1 METMIAIAQT
11 CLTAYLGAWLLL
23 GVRDNIVHPSMN
35 AAGTTEVLELKRL
48 REAYPEDYALI
59 EGRRVTRPA
68 LQRAAF
74 VFIVCCEVLVCL
86 VLWGATVWMVLAV
99 CGLADLEQARIAA
112 LAGALG
118 FTSIWSGFLIV
129 GNHFAYWYCH
139 QWAQNTHF
147 QMVLW
152 GIGTMVLLAV
162 PQ

>member
-1 METMIAIAQT
+1 METMIAVAQT
-11 CLTAYLGAWLLL
+11 FLTAYLGAWLLL

-35 AAGTTEVLELKRL
+35 GMFTAEVLELERL
-48 REAYPEDYALI
+48 KAAYPEAYALI
-59 EGRRVTRPA
+59 EGRRVISPA

-74 VFIVCCEVLVCL
+74 LFIVGCEVLVCL
-86 VLWGATVWMVLAV
+86 LLWAATAWMLLALF
-99 CGLADLEQARIAA
+99 GLADLEQARIAA

-139 QWAQNTHF
+139 EWAQNTHF

-152 GIGTMVLLAV
+152 GIGTMLILAV

>member
-1 METMIAIAQT
+1 METMVAFAQT
-11 CLTAYLGAWLLL
+11 CLTAHLGTWLLL

-35 AAGTTEVLELKRL
+35 GTGTKEVLELKRL

-59 EGRRVTRPA
+59 EGRRVTNRA
-68 LQRAAF
+68 LQRAIF

-86 VLWGATVWMVLAV
+86 LLWGGTIWMVLAL

-112 LAGALG
+112 LVGALG

-139 QWAQNTHF
+139 QWSQNTHF

-152 GIGTMVLLAV
+152 GIGTMVLLAI

>member
-1 METMIAIAQT
+1 METMIAVAQT

-23 GVRDNIVHPSMN
+23 GVRDNIAHPSMN
-35 AAGTTEVLELKRL
+35 GMFTAEVLDLARL
-48 REAYPEDYALI
+48 REAYPEAYALI
-59 EGRRVTRPA
+59 ERRRITSPM

-74 VFIVCCEVLVCL
+74 VFIVCCEVLTCVL
-86 VLWGATVWMVLAV
+86 LWGAALWMALALF
-99 CGLADLEQARIAA
+99 GLADLERARIAA

-139 QWAQNTHF
+139 EWAQNTHF

-152 GIGTMVLLAV
+152 GIGTMVFLAV
-162 PQ
+162 HH

>member
-1 METMIAIAQT
+1 METMIAVAQT

-23 GVRDNIVHPSMN
+23 GVRDNITRPSMN
-35 AAGTTEVLELKRL
+35 AVGTTEVLELKRL
-48 REAYPEDYALI
+48 KDAYPEDYALI
-59 EGRRVTRPA
+59 EGRRVTSRT
-68 LQRAAF
+68 LQWAAF
-74 VFIVCCEVLVCL
+74 VFIVCCEVLVCI
-86 VLWGATVWMVLAV
+86 VLWGAAIWMVLAMS
-99 CGLADLEQARIAA
+99 GLADLEQARIAA

-147 QMVLW
+147 QMTLW